1 MVITAYKDAK
11 DYGCRLVLFCINRKF
26 NQCFLH
32 SHYTK
37 SFNYYELKYA
47 FLIGMVL
54 FVKKMGECLV
64 FITILFVTQLAIVV
78 VGAMNDRTGF
88 AKVSHLLISWNHSSF
103 FGFISFFI
111 ICWTNWAQ
119 MEISFIC
126 MSLSYGNLAQ
136 KRFLELPIFLI
147 CAYPAYVQ

>member
-1 MVITAYKDAK
+1 MTLKYVTDSWGTDGNGFKMVITAYKDAK
-11 DYGCRLVLFCINRKF
+11 DYGCRLVLLCINRKF
-26 NQCFLH
+26 NLYFLP

-64 FITILFVTQLAIVV
+64 FTTILFVTRSAIVV

-88 AKVSHLLISWNHSSF
+88 AKVSHLLIS
-103 FGFISFFI
+103 
-111 ICWTNWAQ
+111 
-119 MEISFIC
+119 
-126 MSLSYGNLAQ
+126 
-136 KRFLELPIFLI
+136 
-147 CAYPAYVQ
+147 